1 LRYKR
6 FNMKHTEKVIRFIQE
21 TKWFQLPLEVKHQSK
36 RCLMDTLGAMLSGM
50 QTPVAEIMKR
60 IATGWLKG
68 NESTVL
74 VSGVRTSAVGAVL
87 VNGFAGNAL
96 DIDDG
101 YRLVKGHPGACIL
114 PLVMTASE
122 IVPECTG
129 KDFLEAII
137 VGYEIAVRA
146 GLIRHAL
153 YSTYHSSGSWGAIG
167 GAAAAGKLL
176 RLNKET
182 LLHALGAAEY
192 HAPIAPMMKGIDTPS
207 MGKDSIGWGC
217 FVAMM
222 SVLMAREGFT
232 GIQPIFED
240 TPNPHWIES
249 LGDQYEIMNLYFKP
263 YAACRWAQPA
273 VDGALKISKQAGLF
287 VDDIEKIRIFTFAE
301 AAALSRQY
309 PENTEDAQYSISF
322 PIAAALIDGKVGPD
336 QVLPPRIFDKDIK
349 SMMDKI
355 DVVVEKR
362 FQREF
367 PDKALAEVAIT
378 TKNGKTLS
386 SGIMSAR
393 WDPGSGAPTDEKLE
407 EKFIWL
413 VKPVLGEKKVKKLV
427 KMIWKFENLT
437 DLEKFTHYCI
447 K

>member
-1 LRYKR
+1 
-6 FNMKHTEKVIRFIQE
+6 
-21 TKWFQLPLEVKHQSK
+21 
-36 RCLMDTLGAMLSGM
+36 MLSGM
-50 QTPVAEIMKR
+50 QTPVAEIMSR
-60 IATGWLKG
+60 IATGQLKG
-68 NESTVL
+68 NEATVL
-74 VSGVRTSAVGAVL
+74 VSGVRTSAAGAAL
-87 VNGFAGNAL
+87 ANGFAGNAL

-114 PLVMTASE
+114 PVVLTAGE
-122 IVPECTG
+122 IVSGRTG

-137 VGYEIAVRA
+137 VGYEVAIRA

-176 RLNKET
+176 RLNEET
-182 LLHALGAAEY
+182 ILHALGTAEY
-192 HAPIAPMMKGIDTPS
+192 HAPIAPMMKGIETPS

-240 TPNPHWIES
+240 TPDPLWIEN

-273 VDGALKISKQAGLF
+273 VEGALKIAKQAGLF
-287 VDDIEKIRIFTFAE
+287 VNDIEKIRIFTFAE
-301 AAALSRQY
+301 ADALSRKY
-309 PENTEDAQYSISF
+309 PENTEDAQYSMSF
-322 PIAAALIDGKVGPD
+322 PIAAALIDGEVGPD
-336 QVLPPRIFDKDIK
+336 QVLPPRLFDKDIK
-349 SMMDKI
+349 CMMDKI
-355 DVVVEKR
+355 DVVVEDR
-362 FQREF
+362 FQSEF

-378 TKNGKTLS
+378 TKDGKILS
-386 SGIMSAR
+386 SGIVSAR
-393 WDPGSGAPTDEKLE
+393 WDSGSDTPTDEELE
-407 EKFIWL
+407 EKFFWL
-413 VKPVLGEKKVKKLV
+413 AQPVLGEKKIKKLV
-427 KMIWKFENLT
+427 KMIWEFENLT
-437 DLEKFTHYCI
+437 DLKKFTRYCI